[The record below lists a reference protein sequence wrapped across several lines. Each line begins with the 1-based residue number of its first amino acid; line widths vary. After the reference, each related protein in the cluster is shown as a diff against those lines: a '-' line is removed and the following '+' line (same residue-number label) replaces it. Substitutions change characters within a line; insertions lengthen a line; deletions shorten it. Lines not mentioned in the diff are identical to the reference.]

1 MIKRASARR
10 MKSYYRILKT
20 LIRLALIV
28 LAGACVYHFGFGMAF
43 DEAIYFCIVTGT
55 TVGYGD
61 VLTMTDNEK
70 IFTIFFMLFGVAG
83 VSQALGEL
91 IDIYV
96 IEFTEQTIIEK
107 VLLSTT
113 YIHKCDLEGNGI
125 ISEAEYTVFKLQQM
139 QKVDKDLMSRITATF
154 NELDADDT

>member
-1 MIKRASARR
+1 MPYNERQSFMIKRASARR

-61 VLTMTDNEK
+61 VLPMTDNEK

-83 VSQALGEL
+83 VSQVRVGNAAR
-91 IDIYV
+91 
-96 IEFTEQTIIEK
+96 
-107 VLLSTT
+107 LS
-113 YIHKCDLEGNGI
+113 
-125 ISEAEYTVFKLQQM
+125 A
-139 QKVDKDLMSRITATF
+139 DKTKI
-154 NELDADDT
+154 